1 VSAPFLSCWDIVKR
15 FGTTAAVDGVDLD
28 VAHGEILAL
37 LGPSGCGK
45 TTLLRLIAGF
55 EAPTA
60 GTIALDGRL
69 LCGPHTFTL
78 PEKRRVAMV
87 FQDFALFPH
96 MNVAANIAFGLKRGS
111 DKRRRIAEL
120 LTLVGLEGLER
131 RLPHQLSGGQQ
142 QRVAL
147 ARALASEPILMLLDE
162 PFSNLD
168 PAIRARVRGEVKQLI
183 RQVGITALFVTHDQ
197 EEALSIADR
206 VAVMMDGRVIQVG
219 TPEQVYARPLNR
231 AVGAFVGDANF
242 LPGRVC
248 REVAD
253 CELGRLRV
261 IAGFEG
267 PAEVMIRAESL
278 TISDTH
284 GVPAE
289 VVSVEYV
296 GYGQM
301 IAVRLTGGALL
312 RIRRPG
318 ALPLAVGMRVAVAV
332 EGEVLAFPGAG

>member
-1 VSAPFLSCWDIVKR
+1 
-15 FGTTAAVDGVDLD
+15 
-28 VAHGEILAL
+28 
-37 LGPSGCGK
+37 
-45 TTLLRLIAGF
+45 
-55 EAPTA
+55 
-60 GTIALDGRL
+60 
-69 LCGPHTFTL
+69 
-78 PEKRRVAMV
+78 
-87 FQDFALFPH
+87 
-96 MNVAANIAFGLKRGS
+96 MNVAANIAFGLKRGN
-111 DKRRRIAEL
+111 DKRRRVAEL
-120 LTLVGLEGLER
+120 LGLVGLEGLET

-183 RQVGITALFVTHDQ
+183 QQVGITALFVTHDQ
-197 EEALSIADR
+197 EEALSVADR

-219 TPEQVYARPLNR
+219 TPRQVYARPVNR
-231 AVGAFVGDANF
+231 EVGAFVGDANF
-242 LPGRVC
+242 LTGRVC

-267 PAEVMIRAESL
+267 PAEIMIRAESL
-278 TISDTH
+278 TLSDTH

-289 VVSVEYV
+289 VMSVEYV

-301 IAVRLTGGALL
+301 IVVRLTGGTLL

-318 ALPLAVGMRVAVAV
+318 ALPLELGMRVAVAV
-332 EGEVLAFPGAG
+332 EGEVLAFPCAR